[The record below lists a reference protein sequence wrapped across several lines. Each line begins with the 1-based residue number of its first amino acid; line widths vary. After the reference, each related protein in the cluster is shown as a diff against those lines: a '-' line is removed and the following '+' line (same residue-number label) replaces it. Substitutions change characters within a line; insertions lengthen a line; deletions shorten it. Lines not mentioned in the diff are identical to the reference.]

1 MATAGGL
8 PVRAGQGLALVTS
21 AGVAGWF
28 GRANKANTAVLYPPD
43 AYRFSAAPPRS
54 ILTRLPR
61 RAGRSQAGVA
71 QGRGGADGTRAARQ
85 ADVPPHRAAAG
96 DGGALHLGRA

>member
-1 MATAGGL
+1 M
-8 PVRAGQGLALVTS
+8 RAGQGLALVTS

-61 RAGRSQAGVA
+61 RAGRRNRLTPT
-71 QGRGGADGTRAARQ
+71 GRGGPRGAAWGRSYRLQRPPPSCAHQRAR
-85 ADVPPHRAAAG
+85 
-96 DGGALHLGRA
+96 